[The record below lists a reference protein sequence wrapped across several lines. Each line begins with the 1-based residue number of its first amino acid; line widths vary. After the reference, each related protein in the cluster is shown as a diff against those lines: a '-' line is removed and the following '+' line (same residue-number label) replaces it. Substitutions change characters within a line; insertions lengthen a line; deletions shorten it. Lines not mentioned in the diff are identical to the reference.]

1 MPNQLTTAQLTK
13 ALALPLHRQD
23 MVKMLFLLL
32 DKGMAVDAVID
43 FLTEV
48 QQDLASTRA
57 ELPERACAG
66 CGQNFTPHRR
76 NQTYHSAKCRGRANA
91 RNTYHRGRNSP
102 GVGEKTQEN
111 GSQSDSDTAPAY
123 VLGPSITERNQPKN
137 QPKKKTKT
145 RSKRK

>member
-48 QQDLASTRA
+48 QQDITATHA
-57 ELPERACAG
+57 ELPDRGCAG

-91 RNTYHRGRNSP
+91 RKNYQREHNSP
-102 GVGEKTQEN
+102 GVEGKAPQI
-111 GSQSDSDTAPAY
+111 GSQSDSASIRGY
-123 VLGPSITERNQPKN
+123 VLGPSITERNQPK
-137 QPKKKTKT
+137 KKPKT